1 MNIFTKYKKIF
12 WIIGFIA
19 ITILLG
25 FLLYKFFFQGT
36 GSLISGVSK
45 TATTTPGG
53 LPSSETGNGQISTS
67 TGNGMIPGNENIASG
82 TSGTAVSTQPDAN
95 TPSETALGGLTS
107 VETLT
112 TSPVL
117 GSTSSNSG
125 GVQYYN
131 KDDGY
136 FYKIGADGKAVK
148 MSDRIFHDVKSITWA
163 PSKTKAILEYPDG
176 TKILYDFS
184 TKKQT
189 NFPSYWE
196 DFSFSPQSDQLI
208 AKSIALDPNNRFL
221 TVSSDDGSNVTN
233 VEEIGT
239 NADKVQTSWSP
250 NNQIVATYTR
260 GTDLNREEV
269 YFVGLNG
276 ENFKSTTVEGRG
288 LNYIWSTTGDRLL
301 YSVYNTTSDMKPLLW
316 IVDAAGDNI
325 SENRQSLSVNTWAD
339 KCTFANNTQI
349 YCAVPTNLQSG
360 SGVIRAVADND
371 SDELYKIDLETGV
384 KTLVAVPDGSFNA
397 ENLTVDKNQTQLTF
411 SDKNT
416 GLLYRVKLK

>member
-250 NNQIVATYTR
+250 NNQIVATYTK